1 MSNCRYIIYQSLIDS
16 CFYHDSYYD
25 CIYEIIRL
33 SLNTYTHN
41 GDVIKDQ
48 EHCVLG
54 EHSTAELYS

>member
-1 MSNCRYIIYQSLIDS
+1 MSNYRSIIYQSLIDS
-16 CFYHDSYYD
+16 CFYHGNYD

-48 EHCVLG
+48 EHGLLG